1 MIGNECPRWFS
12 LAEPAKRESL
22 PKRWWAS
29 TLHER
34 PTSQNL
40 TQRVHT
46 VVNCFSRRAQRDEA
60 VTISLIWRMALCR
73 SPFHSLSCGS
83 TWLFVTLRG
92 SPCLSVALHDALW
105 LSLALRDTQWPS
117 RASPWLCDLS
127 VSLFDS
133 PSFSMSLCGSL
144 WPSVALCGSPC
155 FSVAL
160 RASPCVSVTLC
171 PPP

>member
-1 MIGNECPRWFS
+1 MNDHVGSASQSPRS
-12 LAEPAKRESL
+12 ERVC
-22 PKRWWAS
+22 RNGGAS

-46 VVNCFSRRAQRDEA
+46 VMGCFSRRAQRDEA
-60 VTISLIWRMALCR
+60 VTMSLIWRMALCR

-117 RASPWLCDLS
+117 RASPWLCGLS
-127 VSLFDS
+127 VPLHVPLWLSLARRGPVWLCMLLRSSSCLSVRLRDS
-133 PSFSMSLCGSL
+133 
-144 WPSVALCGSPC
+144 V
-155 FSVAL
+155 
-160 RASPCVSVTLC
+160 
-171 PPP
+171 PPLP